1 MWFSGNNKSLE
12 TIWHWRWL
20 LIKSRATTDRWGF
33 YKHLNITLSSS
44 LLICRFSF
52 FCFFACF
59 AECVPLTSTS
69 VWKLACRLSV
79 TLLLFS
85 SLLFSQCTHFFLSHS
100 LELEA
105 PLCACGLFTRN
116 TDSPSEVW
124 LARTGRGRNM
134 NEFTAPQPSTSTL
147 YSQILPSS
155 FFLSTCSSATSSH
168 TFPLVCACVSESVF
182 V

>member
-1 MWFSGNNKSLE
+1 MLFYF
-12 TIWHWRWL
+12 L
-20 LIKSRATTDRWGF
+20 L
-33 YKHLNITLSSS
+33 
-44 LLICRFSF
+44 
-52 FCFFACF
+52 FCCMF
-59 AECVPLTSTS
+59 
-69 VWKLACRLSV
+69 CRLCSPNRHV
-79 TLLLFS
+79 SMEVGMCSFCHSCLLFHFLIAPI
-85 SLLFSQCTHFFLSHS
+85 SLCDS

-134 NEFTAPQPSTSTL
+134 NEFTTPQPSTSAL

-155 FFLSTCSSATSSH
+155 FFLSTCSSATSSY
-168 TFPLVCACVSESVF
+168 TFPLVFVCVSESVF

>member
-1 MWFSGNNKSLE
+1 MFCSVFPSPVCQSESWHAVFLSLF
-12 TIWHWRWL
+12 
-20 LIKSRATTDRWGF
+20 F
-33 YKHLNITLSSS
+33 Y
-44 LLICRFSF
+44 F
-52 FCFFACF
+52 
-59 AECVPLTSTS
+59 
-69 VWKLACRLSV
+69 
-79 TLLLFS
+79 
-85 SLLFSQCTHFFLSHS
+85 LLFSQSTHFFLSRS
-100 LELEA
+100 LESEA

-155 FFLSTCSSATSSH
+155 FFLSACSSATSSH

-182 V
+182 VQSKRGGQHWPEAHFCGRASVYPDGLQASRGPAPPSSSIPSP